1 VRDVR
6 EELAGLHIRTKSA
19 RPAERRTL
27 RTEQRHLRKELR
39 KREDDALRR
48 LLARVD
54 VVLATTSGAGA
65 RILDHATSAASF
77 DVVCVDEAGQALE
90 AACLVALLRGK
101 RAVVAGD
108 PFQLAPTVRT
118 SRSAPGAGCGATILD
133 RVFASHRLRTET
145 VRVLNVQ
152 YRMNAVISNWSS
164 GALYDGLI
172 VPAASVSG
180 HLLNHLSH
188 VAQDAQDELAS
199 EDNTG
204 QAWVLIDTA
213 GCGFHESADDDLT
226 PANEAPH
233 SRTLVHASKS
243 NVGEAE
249 VVIKHIHALLSSGLK
264 PSEIGVISPYSGQVK
279 LLRAKLRAEG
289 SRDLEVS
296 TVDSFQGREKEA
308 IVLSCVRSNDRGE
321 VGFLTDSRRM
331 NVAIT
336 RARRHVCIVCD
347 SATVSHDKFL
357 SAMVDYAS
365 EHADY
370 RAADCSTTFLSQISN
385 VQTKMMVEDV
395 SAQRNES
402 RPFSPAKCNQR
413 GTYKQV
419 EKGDVDKYRK
429 TASDAAVVK
438 TNRYSGVSEQA
449 LRDRLEKEIAQF
461 IRAPRRDEHAFE
473 SSLGSLGRLV
483 VHEIAERLGLEHFA
497 EGNGPDR
504 FILIRKR
511 SVPID
516 DSVVVEEVQTDSV
529 STETRSRKLGFVHLH
544 DEQDD
549 IEPRQVQGASDETT
563 LSYKVEA
570 QVVSIGIN
578 HIDPAEEGR
587 ESKANALLR
596 EAALARRERAQRNNR
611 DVSPR
616 NGAVSEPAPRIIA
629 ADNVGERPQR
639 LIVNGVIMDGD
650 RARTRTST
658 VAAKN
663 RLHAKLSEAS
673 ASRKPKGK
681 KK

>member
-1 VRDVR
+1 
-6 EELAGLHIRTKSA
+6 
-19 RPAERRTL
+19 
-27 RTEQRHLRKELR
+27 
-39 KREDDALRR
+39 
-48 LLARVD
+48 
-54 VVLATTSGAGA
+54 
-65 RILDHATSAASF
+65 
-77 DVVCVDEAGQALE
+77 
-90 AACLVALLRGK
+90 
-101 RAVVAGD
+101 
-108 PFQLAPTVRT
+108 
-118 SRSAPGAGCGATILD
+118 
-133 RVFASHRLRTET
+133 
-145 VRVLNVQ
+145 
-152 YRMNAVISNWSS
+152 
-164 GALYDGLI
+164 
-172 VPAASVSG
+172 
-180 HLLNHLSH
+180 
-188 VAQDAQDELAS
+188 
-199 EDNTG
+199 
-204 QAWVLIDTA
+204 
-213 GCGFHESADDDLT
+213 
-226 PANEAPH
+226 
-233 SRTLVHASKS
+233 
-243 NVGEAE
+243 
-249 VVIKHIHALLSSGLK
+249 
-264 PSEIGVISPYSGQVK
+264 
-279 LLRAKLRAEG
+279 
-289 SRDLEVS
+289 
-296 TVDSFQGREKEA
+296 
-308 IVLSCVRSNDRGE
+308 
-321 VGFLTDSRRM
+321 M

-347 SATVSHDKFL
+347 SATVSHDEFL

-413 GTYKQV
+413 ATYKQV

-449 LRDRLEKEIAQF
+449 LRDRIEKEIAQF

-473 SSLGSLGRLV
+473 SSLGSFGRLV

-587 ESKANALLR
+587 ENKANALLR
-596 EAALARRERAQRNNR
+596 EAALARRERAQSNNR